1 MAGDL
6 HGAEAVKSSLA
17 VRALVPLLLLVGL
30 VFAFVKYGGD
40 LTAPIQG
47 GAAEVPLAE
56 SVTFERVIFKRA
68 QIVAHVRNAGAKEIT
83 IAQVHLNDMTVL
95 AYIAPNPTIP
105 RLGQA
110 VVTIPHDWVEADPY
124 EIRLVS
130 ADGLFH
136 STVVDAAAMSP
147 VANTKYLIVFAL
159 LGVYVGVIPLY
170 LGLAWFPFLK
180 QLSSEALRFL
190 TTFTVGLLVFLGID
204 AVVEA
209 LETQEKVAAPFKP
222 VILVF
227 IGIIVAFLALSAIGQ
242 WLERKGSFKGDQFV
256 QLGIAY
262 MIAVGIGLHNFG
274 EGLAIGA
281 AYALGAA
288 GLGATLIIG
297 FTIHNTTEGI
307 AVVAPVTKTRA
318 SLKHLVALGLIAG
331 VPTIAGTWIGGLATS
346 NLLSLVFLSLGAG
359 AIFQVT
365 YIIIK
370 QMGSESLKQ
379 LSSKSG
385 FIGLTAGM
393 AVMYA
398 TSLMI
403 AK

>member
-1 MAGDL
+1 M
-6 HGAEAVKSSLA
+6 KSSLA
-17 VRALVPLLLLVGL
+17 FKALVPLILLVGL
-30 VFAFVKYGGD
+30 VFAFVKFGGD

-56 SVTFERVIFKRA
+56 SITFERVMFKRA
-68 QIVAHVRNAGAKEIT
+68 QIVAHVRNSGAKDIT

-95 AYIAPNPTIP
+95 AYISPNRTIP

-136 STVVDAAAMSP
+136 STVIDAAAMSP
-147 VANTKYLIVFAL
+147 VANTKYLLVFAL

-180 QLSSEALRFL
+180 RLSTQSLRFL

-227 IGIIVAFLALSAIGQ
+227 VGIIVSFLALSAIGQ
-242 WLERKGSFKGDQFV
+242 WLERKGSLKGDQFV

-281 AYALGAA
+281 AYSLGAA

-307 AVVAPVTKTRA
+307 AVVAPVTKTGA
-318 SLKHLVALGLIAG
+318 SLKHLIALGLIAG

-365 YIIIK
+365 YLIIK
-370 QMGSESLKQ
+370 QMGSDSLKE

-385 FIGLTAGM
+385 FIGLTAGI